1 MDEVAASAR
10 PRRADV
16 VAAYALGVASYEQL
30 GGPVILPA
38 AVALVPFLG
47 LGWDNVVLDVG
58 AGTGALTPAIRS
70 AAPDALVISVD
81 ATWEMLRVAHVRRA
95 TAAVQAD
102 AQALPVAAGSVDAVV
117 LAYVLFHLSE
127 PDRALRE
134 ATRVLR
140 PRAGSER

>member
-1 MDEVAASAR
+1 V
-10 PRRADV
+10 
-16 VAAYALGVASYEQL
+16 

-38 AVALVPFLG
+38 AAALVPFLG
-47 LGWDNVVLDVG
+47 RDSMVLDVG
-58 AGTGALTPAIRS
+58 AGTGALTPVIRS
-70 AAPDALVISVD
+70 AAPDARVISVD

-117 LAYVLFHLSE
+117 LAYVLFHLSG
-127 PDRALRE
+127 PDRGLRE

-140 PRAGSER
+140 LGAASQR